1 MNTLPAVPNS
11 GEAAAAG
18 IVALLIVLG
27 IYLVMG
33 ALAFASYILTSLSL
47 YTIGSRRLIKNSW
60 LSWLPIG
67 REWVLGSIADEYDG
81 KNGVNH
87 KWRKILLTLDIIGY
101 FGIILVFIVYIVM
114 AVLAITGTTIA
125 GFDFARPS
133 ATVGFASAIIAVI
146 LAYIASFACLM
157 AVQILSY
164 ICYFKLYESTVPK
177 KAVKYLL
184 ISLLVPF
191 GMPICLYKAKDQG
204 YMNIPEFLQ
213 PPVAAPVAE
222 QPATEETQETVEQPQ
237 EAEVV
242 ASEPEQA
249 VTEPTEHPK
258 ED

>member
-1 MNTLPAVPNS
+1 M
-11 GEAAAAG
+11 AG
-18 IVALLIVLG
+18 FSVVMLFVMLF
-27 IYLVMG
+27 IYLISG
-33 ALAFASYILTSLSL
+33 ALALANYILTSLSL
-47 YTIGSRRLIKNSW
+47 YTVASRRLIKNAW
-60 LSWLPIG
+60 LCWLPIG
-67 REWVLGSIADEYDG
+67 KEWILGSIADEYDG

-101 FGIILVFIVYIVM
+101 FGVILVFIVYVVI

-133 ATVGFASAIIAVI
+133 ATVGFASAIIGVI
-146 LAYIASFACLM
+146 IAYIASFACLM

-222 QPATEETQETVEQPQ
+222 QPATEEPAQEAVEQPQ
-237 EAEVV
+237 ETEVV

-249 VTEPTEHPK
+249 VTEPTEQPK

>member
-1 MNTLPAVPNS
+1 M
-11 GEAAAAG
+11 AG
-18 IVALLIVLG
+18 FSVVMLFVMLF
-27 IYLVMG
+27 IYLICG
-33 ALAFASYILTSLSL
+33 AIAFASYIVTSLSL

-101 FGIILVFIVYIVM
+101 FGVILVFIVYIVI

-146 LAYIASFACLM
+146 IAYIASFACLM

-222 QPATEETQETVEQPQ
+222 QPATEEAQETVEQPQ
-237 EAEVV
+237 EDEVV

-249 VTEPTEHPK
+249 VTEPTEQPK